1 MAKHFFARVTTLIYP
16 ERTMA
21 TATRKPVADRIP
33 TEMPPSL
40 VVTPRPVK
48 TAGKTS
54 EKQQL
59 LQATLDAISKAQAV
73 IEFTLDG
80 VIEHANENFLR
91 TMGYRLEEI
100 RGQHHSMFVEAAEAQ
115 SPEYRIFWEALKRGE
130 GQTREFRRYGKGGR
144 EVWLHASYTPLL
156 DGKGRP
162 YKVIKVASDITEQK
176 RLNANYQGQLAAI
189 GRSQAVIEF
198 LPDGTILTANENFLA
213 CMGYTL
219 AEIRDRHH
227 SMFVDEALK
236 QSVGYREFW
245 AALNRGEYQNSEYK
259 RFGKGGREVW
269 IQGSYNPIFDASG
282 KVYKVVK
289 FATDVTAQKQL
300 NANFQSQIQAISKS
314 QAVIEFQ
321 LDGTI
326 LTANENFLKT
336 MGYSLAEIK
345 GRHHGMFVDKGSQ
358 ESDEYREF
366 WEDLARG
373 AYQSGTYKR
382 IGKGGRDIWIQGS
395 YNPIFDPDGKVYKVV
410 KFAVDVTEQ
419 TRLNA
424 DFQSQLKAISTSQAV
439 IEFDLEGNILT
450 ANQNF
455 LDAMGYTL
463 PEVAGRHHSM
473 FVEKEYRQSQ
483 EYRDFWLSLGRGEY
497 QSGEYRRVGKGG
509 REVWIQGSYNPIFN
523 ALGKPYKVVKFAP
536 DVTAQVLARQEN
548 AKLRQEERE
557 RSEDLQA
564 KVNSILDVV
573 KSARDGDLTRSVPV
587 AGEDAIGQL
596 GSSLQQFF
604 SSLRESLTSI
614 SSASRQLGTS
624 SEELSMISEQM
635 ASNAEETATQ
645 ASVVS
650 RASEEVSKNVNVVA
664 AGSEEMQVSI
674 REISKSANESARVAH
689 NAVTA
694 ANATNQTIGK
704 LGQSSIEI
712 GKVVKVITSIAQQ
725 TNLLALNATIEAARA
740 GEACKG
746 FAVVA
751 NEVKE
756 LAKETA
762 KATEEIGQ
770 KIEAIQNDTSSA
782 VHAIEE
788 ISSIINQVNDIS
800 NTIASAVEEQ
810 TATTNEIG
818 RSVSDASR
826 GVSEIASNISGVAT
840 AAKSTTTGAAGT
852 QTAAKS
858 LQGMA
863 AQLQGLVSHFKL

>member
-1 MAKHFFARVTTLIYP
+1 
-16 ERTMA
+16 
-21 TATRKPVADRIP
+21 
-33 TEMPPSL
+33 
-40 VVTPRPVK
+40 
-48 TAGKTS
+48 
-54 EKQQL
+54 
-59 LQATLDAISKAQAV
+59 
-73 IEFTLDG
+73 
-80 VIEHANENFLR
+80 
-91 TMGYRLEEI
+91 
-100 RGQHHSMFVEAAEAQ
+100 
-115 SPEYRIFWEALKRGE
+115 
-130 GQTREFRRYGKGGR
+130 
-144 EVWLHASYTPLL
+144 
-156 DGKGRP
+156 
-162 YKVIKVASDITEQK
+162 
-176 RLNANYQGQLAAI
+176 
-189 GRSQAVIEF
+189 
-198 LPDGTILTANENFLA
+198 
-213 CMGYTL
+213 
-219 AEIRDRHH
+219 
-227 SMFVDEALK
+227 
-236 QSVGYREFW
+236 
-245 AALNRGEYQNSEYK
+245 
-259 RFGKGGREVW
+259 
-269 IQGSYNPIFDASG
+269 
-282 KVYKVVK
+282 VVK

-300 NANFQSQIQAISKS
+300 NANFQSQIQAINKS

-326 LTANENFLKT
+326 LTANDNFLGL
-336 MGYSLAEIK
+336 MGYTLAEIK
-345 GRHHGMFVDKGSQ
+345 DRHHSMFVDPAVKGSR
-358 ESDEYREF
+358 EYQEF
-366 WEDLARG
+366 WHALGRG
-373 AYQSGTYKR
+373 EHHSAVYKR
-382 IGKGGRDIWIQGS
+382 LANGGKEVWIQAS
-395 YNPIFDPDGKVYKVV
+395 YNPILNADGKPYKIV
-410 KFAVDVTEQ
+410 KFATDITEQ

-424 DFQSQLKAISTSQAV
+424 DLHGQLEAISKSQAV
-439 IEFDLEGNILT
+439 IEFKLDGTILH
-450 ANQNF
+450 ANDNF
-455 LDAMGYTL
+455 LGAMGYSAA
-463 PEVAGRHHSM
+463 EIEGRNHSM
-473 FVEKEYRQSQ
+473 FVDKDMRQSAEYR
-483 EYRDFWLSLGRGEY
+483 EFWLALGRGEY
-497 QSGEYRRVGKGG
+497 QSGEFRRLGNGG
-509 REVWIQGSYNPIFN
+509 REVWIEGSYNPIFD
-523 ALGKPYKVVKFAP
+523 ASGKPYKVVKYAT
-536 DVTAQVLARQEN
+536 DITDQITAQREHT
-548 AKLRQEERE
+548 KLQEEE
-557 RSEDLQA
+557 RLRAVDLQT
-564 KVNSILDVV
+564 KVNSILEVV
-573 KSARDGDLTRSVPV
+573 QHAGNGDLTHTVTV
-587 AGEDAIGQL
+587 EGQDAIGQL
-596 GSSLQQFF
+596 GSSLRQFF
-604 SSLRESLTSI
+604 SSLRESLGSI
-614 SSASRQLGTS
+614 AGAAKQLGVS

-694 ANATNQTIGK
+694 ANATNQTITK

-740 GEACKG
+740 GEAGKG

-826 GVSEIASNISGVAT
+826 GVSEIANNISGVAT

-863 AQLQGLVSHFKL
+863 AQLQSLVSHFKL

>member
-1 MAKHFFARVTTLIYP
+1 
-16 ERTMA
+16 MA
-21 TATRKPVADRIP
+21 TASRKPVADRTP

-40 VVTPRPVK
+40 VVTPRPGKLPAK
-48 TAGKTS
+48 TPEKTLD
-54 EKQQL
+54 KQRQ

-73 IEFTLDG
+73 VEFSLDG
-80 VIEHANENFLR
+80 VIETANDNFLR
-91 TMGYRLEEI
+91 TMGYRLDEI
-100 RGQHHSMFVEAAEAQ
+100 RGQHHSIFMDAAESQ
-115 SPEYRIFWEALKRGE
+115 SPEYRMFWEALKRGE

-144 EVWLHASYTPLL
+144 EVWLQASYTPLL
-156 DGKGRP
+156 DGKGHT
-162 YKVIKVASDITEQK
+162 YKVIKVASDITDQK
-176 RLNANYQGQLAAI
+176 RLNANYQGQLTAI

-236 QSVGYREFW
+236 QSAEYREFW
-245 AALNRGEYQNSEYK
+245 AALNRGEYQKAEYK
-259 RFGKGGREVW
+259 RFGKGGREVWIQASYNPIFDAAGKVYKIVKYATDITEQKQLNANFQSQIQAIDKSQAVIEFLLDGTILTANENFLSVMGYSVAEVKDRHHSMFVEPEVKSSREYQEFWHALGRGEHQSAVYKRLGNGGKEVWIQASYNPILNADGKPYKVVKFATDITEQTRLNTDYQGQLAAIGKSQAIIEFKLDGSILHANDNFLRAMGYSAAEIEGRHHSMFVDKDMRQSAEYREFWQALARGEYQSGDFRRLGNGGREVW
-269 IQGSYNPIFDASG
+269 IQGSYNPIFD
-282 KVYKVVK
+282 
-289 FATDVTAQKQL
+289 T
-300 NANFQSQIQAISKS
+300 N
-314 QAVIEFQ
+314 
-321 LDGTI
+321 
-326 LTANENFLKT
+326 
-336 MGYSLAEIK
+336 
-345 GRHHGMFVDKGSQ
+345 
-358 ESDEYREF
+358 
-366 WEDLARG
+366 
-373 AYQSGTYKR
+373 
-382 IGKGGRDIWIQGS
+382 
-395 YNPIFDPDGKVYKVV
+395 
-410 KFAVDVTEQ
+410 
-419 TRLNA
+419 
-424 DFQSQLKAISTSQAV
+424 
-439 IEFDLEGNILT
+439 
-450 ANQNF
+450 
-455 LDAMGYTL
+455 
-463 PEVAGRHHSM
+463 
-473 FVEKEYRQSQ
+473 
-483 EYRDFWLSLGRGEY
+483 
-497 QSGEYRRVGKGG
+497 
-509 REVWIQGSYNPIFN
+509 
-523 ALGKPYKVVKFAP
+523 GKPYKVVKYAT
-536 DVTAQVLARQEN
+536 DITAQVTSQREHERL
-548 AKLRQEERE
+548 QEEE
-557 RSEDLQA
+557 RLRAVDLHT
-564 KVNSILDVV
+564 KVSSILEVV
-573 KSARDGDLTRSVPV
+573 RHAGNGDLTHVV
-587 AGEDAIGQL
+587 TVEGQDAIGQL
-596 GSSLQQFF
+596 GSSLQEFF

-614 SSASRQLGTS
+614 SSASRRLGAS

-650 RASEEVSKNVNVVA
+650 RASDEVSKNVNVVA

-694 ANATNQTIGK
+694 ANATNQTITK

-740 GEACKG
+740 GEAGKG

-826 GVSEIASNISGVAT
+826 GVSEIANNISGVAT

-863 AQLQGLVSHFKL
+863 VQLQELVSHFKL